1 MSGLLRFLGLVN
13 AAVWLGA
20 GVFFTA
26 AVGPA
31 VFSDEMRSLL
41 GDRNH
46 PYFSGAIATLL
57 ISRWFRLQIICAGLA
72 VAHLLAEW
80 AWLRRPFRRVETY
93 CVAVLTALVLM
104 GAFWWQ
110 PEIRRLHRIKHAVNL
125 PVAVREEAGHRLRW
139 WHTTS
144 QAANLFVLAGLLLYL
159 HRVARPAD
167 GPRFIPSFKLRS

>member
-20 GVFFTA
+20 GVFFTV

-31 VFSDEMRSLL
+31 VFSEEMRSLL
-41 GDRNH
+41 GDRNF
-46 PYFSGAIATLL
+46 PYFSGAIAGLL
-57 ISRWFRLQIICAGLA
+57 VSRLFRLQIVCASLA

-110 PEIRRLHRIKHAVNL
+110 PEIHRLHRIKHAVNL
-125 PVAVREEAGHRLRW
+125 PAAVREEAAHRLRW
-139 WHTTS
+139 WHGAA
-144 QAANLFVLAGLLLYL
+144 QAANLLVIAGLLLYL
-159 HRVARPAD
+159 NRVARPAD
-167 GPRFIPSFKLRS
+167 APRFLPSFKLRS